1 LPANL
6 GVSAIH
12 KVKGGV
18 LRKWGKH
25 LIVDMSYGK
34 KERVSSADHIRRFA
48 EILVEAI
55 GVKACGPPV
64 LQHVAAH
71 MPDAAGYSLV
81 QLIETSTISGRFC
94 DRSGDAYIDIV
105 SCSDF
110 DSERAL
116 DVIKNVFEPEHMRY
130 MTLVRQAPRVR
141 PLAAE

>member
-116 DVIKNVFEPEHMRY
+116 DVIKNMFEPEHMRY
-130 MTLVRQAPRVR
+130 MTVVRQAPRAHH
-141 PLAAE
+141 LAAE